1 MARCDAASGRT
12 SWSRDDAGPQHPARR
27 RLVQREPGRAAG
39 RARVDEL
46 VVVGGP
52 PAEGLVDGAVAG
64 GLSTARIHRY
74 ADSASAADD
83 VARLVTTGDLV
94 LVKGSRGTRTD
105 IIADRLARAAEGA

>member
-1 MARCDAASGRT
+1 VAVLGEMLELGEASR
-12 SWSRDDAGPQHPARR
+12 ALHA
-27 RLVQREPGRAAG
+27 ECGRAAA
-39 RARVDEL
+39 RAHIDEL

-52 PAEGLVDGAVAG
+52 PAEGLVDGAVTG
-64 GLSTARIHRY
+64 GLPAAHIHRY